1 MKEIHIRLG
10 HSSKNPEQHCFDGDS
25 SYVTGSAE
33 NTLVRLIGILQISLT
48 WPYLFKY
55 ATFLR
60 YLVLAYIRIGTY

>member
-1 MKEIHIRLG
+1 MKEMCVQVG
-10 HSSKNPEQHCFDGDS
+10 HSSLDPDKHCFDGDS